1 MPGSYEIFVRTEF
14 SAAHCLRGYPGDC
27 AQLHGHNWVVKVFLR
42 CRQLN
47 QIGLG
52 IDFREVKTAIGE
64 IVQEFDHNN
73 LNEFPAFQEE
83 NPSSENIAR
92 FLYRQLGRKLNS
104 PGVRVSGVK
113 ISESPGQGVCYRE
126 EEDCESCL

>member
-1 MPGSYEIFVRTEF
+1 
-14 SAAHCLRGYPGDC
+14 
-27 AQLHGHNWVVKVFLR
+27 
-42 CRQLN
+42 LN